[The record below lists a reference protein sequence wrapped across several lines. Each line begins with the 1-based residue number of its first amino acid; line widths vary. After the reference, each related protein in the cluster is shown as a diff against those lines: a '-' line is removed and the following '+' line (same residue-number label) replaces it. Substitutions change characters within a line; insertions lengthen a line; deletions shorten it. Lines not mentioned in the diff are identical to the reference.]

1 LTTIHDV
8 ARRAGVSIA
17 TVSRVINNVQPIDP
31 ETAQRVRAAIEEL
44 DYHPNYVARGLRRR
58 STRSLG
64 LIVSDN
70 SNPFFAE
77 VARAVEDAG
86 YEAGYS
92 VILCNSD
99 LSTEKQERYIDVLIS
114 RRVDGIVLMSAPGS
128 DVKALVE
135 RISHADIPLVI
146 ANNEVPDLGVD
157 EVQVT
162 FYEGG
167 YTAGR
172 YLLDL
177 GHRSIAY
184 IGFFSEQVRGHTARA
199 QGFMSALSEAGIELA
214 SSRIAYG
221 RGRYQDGRAAAAE
234 LLGRGVQMTA
244 VFVFDDLMAMGV
256 IKELQARGLSVP
268 GDVSVV
274 GFDNIVYSEATTPA
288 ITTVAQPIARIGHE
302 CVRLLLER
310 IEQPE
315 VEPRQVLLPTELV
328 ERESCRRLD

>member
-128 DVKALVE
+128 DVKAL
-135 RISHADIPLVI
+135 R
-146 ANNEVPDLGVD
+146 
-157 EVQVT
+157 
-162 FYEGG
+162 
-167 YTAGR
+167 R
-172 YLLDL
+172 WW
-177 GHRSIAY
+177 
-184 IGFFSEQVRGHTARA
+184 
-199 QGFMSALSEAGIELA
+199 SAS
-214 SSRIAYG
+214 
-221 RGRYQDGRAAAAE
+221 
-234 LLGRGVQMTA
+234 
-244 VFVFDDLMAMGV
+244 
-256 IKELQARGLSVP
+256 P
-268 GDVSVV
+268 
-274 GFDNIVYSEATTPA
+274 TP
-288 ITTVAQPIARIGHE
+288 TSPW
-302 CVRLLLER
+302 
-310 IEQPE
+310 
-315 VEPRQVLLPTELV
+315 
-328 ERESCRRLD
+328 